1 MIGQADLIARVKR
14 YDPGADEAAIH
25 RAYDFAVVAH
35 GSQTRASGDPYYSHP
50 VEVAAIL
57 TEYGLDASSIVTALL
72 HDTLEDTEVT
82 INELTTQFG
91 PEIAQLVDGVSK
103 LSQLELQ
110 SDKAKQA
117 ENFRKLVLAMS
128 RDIRVLL
135 VKLADR
141 LHNMRTLCHI
151 ESAEKRRA
159 IARETMEIYSPL
171 AERIGMHTIK
181 DELEDLAFAVLNQDA
196 RDSVLRRLEFLRE
209 KGAPVV
215 EVIIAELK
223 QVLADEGVAADVS
236 GREKAP
242 YAVWCKM
249 QRKNVTFEQLF
260 DVMAFRII
268 VNDVSDCYLAL
279 GVIHGRYPV
288 VPGRFKD
295 YISMPKPNGYSSLH
309 TGILGPERHRI
320 EIQIRTGDMHQVAER
335 GVSAHWQYKQGPA
348 GSKDRRT
355 YRWLQE
361 LLEILES
368 AAGPEEFLEH
378 TRLEMFQDQVFCFS
392 PKGDVYALPNGATII
407 DFAYA
412 VHSEVGDHCVGG
424 KINGRMLP
432 LRTMIQNGDQ
442 VEILTSKNQT
452 PSPEWEQI
460 VVTGKARSRV
470 RRFVRMEQRRQYVSL
485 GRAILD
491 RAFSKEGHKAGK
503 RVLKGVLD
511 KLHAASVED
520 LYAHVGAGRLTGR
533 DVVLTAFPKTAPQ
546 TADGEIVPIARAR
559 ALKAGQ
565 KTAPIPIKGL
575 IPGVAVHFAKCCY
588 PLPGDRIVG
597 IVTTGKGVTI
607 HTIDCDT
614 LASFAD
620 SPERWLDV
628 AWDSAGED
636 GEHRVARIKVVL
648 VNEPGS
654 LSELATAIAKNGGN
668 ISNLKITN
676 RTIDFFEM
684 LVDVEV
690 RDRRHFA
697 NTLATLRATPGINSV
712 ERARG

>member
-1 MIGQADLIARVKR
+1 MIGQADLIARLKR
-14 YDPGADEAAIH
+14 YDPSADEAMVRH
-25 RAYDFAVVAH
+25 AYDFAVLAH
-35 GSQTRASGDPYYSHP
+35 GSQVRASGDPYYSHP
-50 VEVAAIL
+50 VEVAVIL
-57 TEYGLDASSIVTALL
+57 TEYGLDTSSIVTALL

-82 INELTTQFG
+82 FEELTKQFG
-91 PEIAQLVDGVSK
+91 LEIAQLVDGVSK

-151 ESAEKRRA
+151 GSAEKRGA

-181 DELEDLAFAVLNQDA
+181 DELEDLAFSVLNEDA
-196 RDSVLRRLEFLRE
+196 RNSVQRRLEFLRE
-209 KGAPVV
+209 REEPVD
-215 EVIIAELK
+215 ELIIAELK
-223 QVLADEGVAADVS
+223 QVLANEGIAAEVS
-236 GREKAP
+236 GREKTP
-242 YAVWCKM
+242 YAVWRKM
-249 QRKNVTFEQLF
+249 QRKNITFEQLF

-268 VNDVSDCYLAL
+268 VDEISNCYLSL

-295 YISMPKPNGYSSLH
+295 YISVPKPNGYSSLH
-309 TGILGPERHRI
+309 TGILGPERQRI
-320 EIQIRTGDMHQVAER
+320 EIQIRTREMHEIAER
-335 GVSAHWQYKQGPA
+335 GVSAHWQYKHGTV
-348 GSKDRRT
+348 GYKDRRT

-392 PKGDVYALPNGATII
+392 PKGDVFTLPSGATII

-424 KINGRMLP
+424 KINGKMLP
-432 LRTMIQNGDQ
+432 LRTMVQNGDQ
-442 VEILTSKNQT
+442 VEVLTSKNQT

-470 RRFVRMEQRRQYVSL
+470 RRFVRMEQRREYVSL
-485 GRAILD
+485 GRAVLD
-491 RAFSKEGHKAGK
+491 RAFSREGQTASET
-503 RVLKGVLD
+503 VLKAVLE
-511 KLHAASVED
+511 KLHVVSVED
-520 LYAHVGAGRLTGR
+520 LYSHVGAACLTGR
-533 DVVLTAFPKTAPQ
+533 EVVEAAFPTIVPR
-546 TADGEIVPIARAR
+546 TADGETVSVTPGG
-559 ALKAGQ
+559 ALKASRT
-565 KTAPIPIKGL
+565 TAPIPIKGL

-588 PLPGDRIVG
+588 PLLGDRIVG
-597 IVTTGKGVTI
+597 IITTGKGVTI

-620 SPERWLDV
+620 TPERWIDV
-628 AWDSAGED
+628 TWDSMGENS
-636 GEHRVARIKVVL
+636 EHRVARIKVVL

-654 LSELATAIAKNGGN
+654 LSELTTAIAKNGAN

-676 RTIDFFEM
+676 RTIDFFDI

-690 RDRRHFA
+690 RGRRHFA
-697 NTLATLRATPGINSV
+697 NMMATLRSIPGINSV
-712 ERARG
+712 ERVRG